1 MVLPGQPFCPTV
13 LEGVCSSPNSISF
26 YCPKHFS
33 HCCTG
38 SILKNQEDTFAAEL
52 HRLKQ
57 QPLFSLVD
65 FESVVD
71 WIRSTVAEVRILG
84 RIATVQAEEL
94 FSFVNDWEK
103 KGAFMF
109 LWGSELHV
117 TPASN
122 DKRTLTNATR
132 FHRGKKGIFMVFFF
146 SLETTLELFI
156 MLLHIRW
163 CLAGQILCFGNF

>member
-1 MVLPGQPFCPTV
+1 MALPGQPFCPTV
-13 LEGVCSSPNSISF
+13 LEGVCTSPKGIPF
-26 YCPKHFS
+26 YSLKRFS
-33 HCCTG
+33 YCCAG

-84 RIATVQAEEL
+84 RITTVEAEEL

-103 KGAFMF
+103 KGA
-109 LWGSELHV
+109 L
-117 TPASN
+117 
-122 DKRTLTNATR
+122 
-132 FHRGKKGIFMVFFF
+132 
-146 SLETTLELFI
+146 
-156 MLLHIRW
+156 
-163 CLAGQILCFGNF
+163 